1 MSAHDVTFTHRRFA
15 LKGDMTADFKKAAM
29 NSHPLISSIRVL
41 SCKEAGSDKEVLAW
55 SEDVN
60 WDAFNWAGARVKLFC
75 DGWVNEF
82 VVADSGSTPEHVTQ
96 DKYLFDC
103 MVAANVTVEKSISVE
118 YPENEDYLEGLVLCL
133 WHPVN
138 ISSWTYP
145 VFKLPN
151 DEVIKAYEKYA
162 EALEGVCP
170 DFHLYHMGGS
180 VNNDGERTYSFK
192 EALCEGKYDEYGLSN
207 ADILSKN
214 CGCPRSRYI
223 LRSVTL

>member
-41 SCKEAGSDKEVLAW
+41 SYREAGSDKEVLAW

-82 VVADSGSTPEHVTQ
+82 VVSDSGSTPEHVTQ

-192 EALCEGKYDEYGLSN
+192 EALCEGKYDEYGLPN

>member
-1 MSAHDVTFTHRRFA
+1 MSAHDVTFIHRRFA
-15 LKGDMTADFKKAAM
+15 LKGGMTDDFKKAAM
-29 NSHPLISSIRVL
+29 DSHPLISSIRVL
-41 SCKEAGSDKEVLAW
+41 SCKEAGSDKEMLAW
-55 SEDVN
+55 SKDVD
-60 WDAFNWAGARVKLFC
+60 WDAFNWEGARVKLFC

-82 VVADSGSTPEHVTQ
+82 VVADSGIAPEHVAQ

-103 MVAANVTVEKSISVE
+103 MVAANVTVEKSISAE

-145 VFKLPN
+145 VFKFPN
-151 DEVIKAYEKYA
+151 DEVIEAYEKYA
-162 EALEGVCP
+162 TTLAGDCP

-180 VNNDGERTYSFK
+180 VNNEGERTYSFK
-192 EALCEGKYDEYGLSN
+192 ESLCEGEYDEYGLPN

-214 CGCPRSRYI
+214 CGFPRSRHL
-223 LRSVTL
+223 LRSVAL